1 MLWANRNGFF
11 YALDRT
17 TGQFLLGKPFVE
29 VNWASGFDAKGRPQR
44 VAGMIPTEKGTL
56 ILPGNQGGTNWYN
69 PSYSPKTG
77 LFYIPTWANYSSL
90 YVKQVTPYEEGKNF
104 TGGAARPTT
113 PNGIRTAVNNY
124 AKEDEGYG
132 AIRALDPHTGQMKWQ
147 FKMADVTD
155 AGVLTTASNLL
166 FSGGREGYFYALD
179 ARDGKLLWKF
189 PVGGRVISGPMTYS
203 LAGKQYVE
211 VAAGNSLF
219 VFALK

>member
-1 MLWANRNGFF
+1 
-11 YALDRT
+11 
-17 TGQFLLGKPFVE
+17 
-29 VNWASGFDAKGRPQR
+29 
-44 VAGMIPTEKGTL
+44 
-56 ILPGNQGGTNWYN
+56 
-69 PSYSPKTG
+69 
-77 LFYIPTWANYSSL
+77 
-90 YVKQVTPYEEGKNF
+90 VKQVTPYEEGRTFN
-104 TGGAARPTT
+104 GGQARPTT

-166 FSGGREGYFYALD
+166 FSGGREGYLYALD
-179 ARDGKLLWKF
+179 ARDGKLLWKV

-203 LAGKQYVE
+203 LGGKQFVE